1 MNEIFNDLIIIR
13 SNDIPMN
20 IVLDFLC
27 IESESNRTESLF
39 ILGKTRVHA
48 KYYRSS

>member
-20 IVLDFLC
+20 IVLNLFC
-27 IESESNRTESLF
+27 IESESNRT
-39 ILGKTRVHA
+39 
-48 KYYRSS
+48 